1 MMQKRTTRQRLGRR
15 SANMLLI
22 AGGLTLA
29 FPFWSAAY
37 THFEQR
43 HLSADYQ
50 RASASF
56 SSTARQQTSTLALLH
71 TPAMRARRLAALFAR
86 GLKPGDP
93 IGRLIIPHAGINRI
107 VVQGSTGSSSLSPAS
122 DTAYLRG
129 GPVHYGV
136 TPLPGAGEPFAVAG
150 HRTTY
155 SAPFY
160 SLNVLRR
167 GDRIVLDTPYGRF
180 VYSVARVTTVLP
192 SDVAVLYDRGYALV
206 LTTCTPPYSAS
217 HRLVV
222 WASARGFTLKP

>member
-1 MMQKRTTRQRLGRR
+1 MRKRTTRQRFGRR
-15 SANMLLI
+15 LANLLLI
-22 AGGLTLA
+22 VGGLTLA

-37 THFEQR
+37 THYQQR
-43 HLSADYQ
+43 HLSVDYQ
-50 RASASF
+50 RASALF
-56 SSTARQQTSTLALLH
+56 SAAAQRQSSTLAALH
-71 TPAMRARRLAALFAR
+71 TPAMQARRLAALFAR
-86 GLKPGDP
+86 TLKPGDP
-93 IGRLIIPHAGINRI
+93 IGRLIIPRAGVNRI
-107 VVQGSTGSSSLSPAS
+107 VVQGTTGSSSLSPAS

-160 SLNVLRR
+160 SLNVLHR
-167 GDRIVLDTPYGRF
+167 GDPIVLDTPYGRF
-180 VYSVARVTTVLP
+180 VYSVAKITTVLP
-192 SDVAVLYDRGYALV
+192 TDVRVLADRGYALV

-222 WASARGFTLKP
+222 WASAKSFTLKN